1 MLRGQWLGVL
11 NTAVFRGVTNFL
23 TKLATISFSITAHLF
38 CTRSVT
44 HGTRSRRFQTPR
56 YWRPSAGTPQNHRRS
71 GRRQSS
77 TWCARKDVAC
87 RQQTPAT
94 EAQCCTRP
102 GHLLYYSGIMR
113 PANLHG
119 VTFQITTLLRTP
131 NVSFYKS
138 VTSSKLPLT
147 TVTCKIGTG
156 SLSRG

>member
-1 MLRGQWLGVL
+1 
-11 NTAVFRGVTNFL
+11 
-23 TKLATISFSITAHLF
+23 
-38 CTRSVT
+38 
-44 HGTRSRRFQTPR
+44 
-56 YWRPSAGTPQNHRRS
+56 
-71 GRRQSS
+71 
-77 TWCARKDVAC
+77 
-87 RQQTPAT
+87 
-94 EAQCCTRP
+94 
-102 GHLLYYSGIMR
+102 MR